1 LDAEPDE
8 DVDPAT
14 RAAAVTAAAPAADV
28 PAGLGPDDDR
38 PAVEPSALRMWIT
51 LIVQGVLGA
60 VGGAVAWVGFRYL
73 WLNLPVVALAAAVAA
88 TVGLVLLVRAIRGSD
103 DPQTTILAVL
113 VGLVVTISPAV
124 LLLAVR

>member
-1 LDAEPDE
+1 
-8 DVDPAT
+8 
-14 RAAAVTAAAPAADV
+14 
-28 PAGLGPDDDR
+28 
-38 PAVEPSALRMWIT
+38 
-51 LIVQGVLGA
+51 
-60 VGGAVAWVGFRYL
+60 
-73 WLNLPVVALAAAVAA
+73 LAAAVAA

>member
-1 LDAEPDE
+1 
-8 DVDPAT
+8 
-14 RAAAVTAAAPAADV
+14 
-28 PAGLGPDDDR
+28 
-38 PAVEPSALRMWIT
+38 
-51 LIVQGVLGA
+51 
-60 VGGAVAWVGFRYL
+60 VGFRYL